1 MRVLLTV
8 LVGGALVLSSP
19 VRSAGSEACTAD
31 ATKALVR
38 SFVSG
43 YAAGRVRAIDRMVAP
58 APRFHWFSAGP
69 PQARLGAP
77 SQERSTLARY
87 FRARVREHER
97 IRIVRLGAGY
107 DPHRRIV
114 NFGGELVR
122 SADDIRP
129 RRGATAFKGA
139 ADCVT
144 GRPAFIVW
152 SM

>member
-8 LVGGALVLSSP
+8 FVGGALALSSP
-19 VRSAGSEACTAD
+19 ARSSESEACTAD

-58 APRFHWFSAGP
+58 APRFRWFSAGK

-77 SQERSTLARY
+77 SHVRSTLVRY

-97 IRIVRLGAGY
+97 IRIVQLGAGY
-107 DPHRRIV
+107 DPRRRIV
-114 NFGGELVR
+114 NFGGELIR

-129 RRGATAFKGA
+129 PRGPTAFKGA
-139 ADCVT
+139 VDCVA